1 MDKLLRYAFLF
12 IVTKFNQNNKGIKNK
27 NISEQLQTKKKKKN
41 KSHLV
46 ELVSITETAK
56 LSVSSTTSLVFR
68 EGLKSV
74 FETTEIIKEF

>member
-27 NISEQLQTKKKKKN
+27 NISEQLQTKKKKT
-41 KSHLV
+41 HLL

>member
-12 IVTKFNQNNKGIKNK
+12 IITKFNQNIKGIKNK
-27 NISEQLQTKKKKKN
+27 NISEQLQTKKKKT
-41 KSHLV
+41 HLL

-68 EGLKSV
+68 EGLKSI

>member
-12 IVTKFNQNNKGIKNK
+12 IITKFNQNIKGIKNK
-27 NISEQLQTKKKKKN
+27 NISEQLQTKKKKT
-41 KSHLV
+41 HLL

-68 EGLKSV
+68 EGLKSIS
-74 FETTEIIKEF
+74 ETTEIIKEF